1 MYTILLHISGLA
13 LVEILFYFYYIGPV
27 ETKLFKKTMG
37 KIVSETLEDLSSILI
52 INPNATNSY
61 LEYQEEH
68 YYNEMEKMNSHGEE
82 SREIR
87 NHDLLLKA
95 IYCWLVLAF
104 ITLLITAIQLQC
116 YGIQK
121 PNISKIDSEQSLELV
136 HMRLRSSSLDSAAN
150 EENVQEKYLLKKEEN
165 MYIKNF
171 CKNVLYYSTFVGFLL
186 GFEYIFFQYIVLQYE
201 PLSSDELKFIMY
213 NTFYK
218 MYNLND

>member
-27 ETKLFKKTMG
+27 ETTLFKKTMG
-37 KIVSETLEDLSSILI
+37 KIVSQTLDELSFLLI
-52 INPNATNSY
+52 INPNATNTY
-61 LEYQEEH
+61 LDREESEFN
-68 YYNEMEKMNSHGEE
+68 NEMEKMNIHGEE
-82 SREIR
+82 SRDSR

-95 IYCWLVLAF
+95 IYGWLVLAC
-104 ITLLITAIQLQC
+104 ITVLITVIQLQL
-116 YGIQK
+116 YGKQK
-121 PNISKIDSEQSLELV
+121 PSINKIDSEQSLELV

-150 EENVQEKYLLKKEEN
+150 EVNMQEKYLLDKEEN
-165 MYIKNF
+165 MYIKKI
-171 CKNVLYYSTFVGFLL
+171 CKNVLYYSTFVSFLL
-186 GFEYIFFQYIVLQYE
+186 GFEYIFFQFVVLQYE

>member
-27 ETKLFKKTMG
+27 ETTLFKKTMK

-82 SREIR
+82 SRESR
-87 NHDLLLKA
+87 NHSLLLTA
-95 IYCWLVLAF
+95 IYGWLILASTTIV
-104 ITLLITAIQLQC
+104 ITVVQLNFC
-116 YGIQK
+116 GIQK
-121 PNISKIDSEQSLELV
+121 PKISKIDSEQSLELV
-136 HMRLRSSSLDSAAN
+136 NMRLRTTSLDSVAN
-150 EENVQEKYLLKKEEN
+150 EETINEKYFLDNEEN

-171 CKNVLYYSTFVGFLL
+171 CKNVLYYLIFVSFLL
-186 GFEYIFFQYIVLQYE
+186 GFEFIFFQFIVLKYE
-201 PLSSDELKFIMY
+201 PLSSDELKYIMY